1 MKKCL
6 WLFLAILSLLPCPGC
21 EKKSVPKQPV
31 KIGID
36 IWAGYAYA
44 FIARE
49 KGFFTKNG
57 VNVELVLRDTTL
69 ETRKAYINHEIDGIF
84 GLFSDMLMQNSEGTP
99 ARLVLV
105 IDRSVKGDMLVGR
118 PQFQTLRDLQG
129 KTVGI
134 EGINTF
140 SHIFVLKLLEN
151 AGLQES
157 EVKFK
162 NINGRD
168 VLTALEEGQIDAG
181 HTWDPVKT
189 AALNKGYRMLA
200 HSGDLPGILIDG
212 LFFRPEV
219 IKGRPDDI
227 RLIIKSL
234 LEARAYAHAN
244 WDEAI
249 ALMAKAEGMP
259 YEAMQNGVL
268 GVKHLDLKDNV
279 EVFRKSEDMG
289 SLYWSFKTIVDFFIT
304 RGQMTM
310 APKFAEF
317 IEPQFVMRLWQEEAQ
332 K

>member
-1 MKKCL
+1 MKKYL
-6 WLFLAILSLLPCPGC
+6 WLFPAILWLLLCPGC
-21 EKKSVPKQPV
+21 ERKSVPKQPV

-36 IWAGYAYA
+36 IWAGYAHA
-44 FIARE
+44 FVARE
-49 KGFFTKNG
+49 KGFFAKNG
-57 VNVELVLRDTTL
+57 VNVELILRENTL
-69 ETRKAYINHEIDGIF
+69 ETRKAYANHELDGTF

-99 ARLVLV
+99 AKLVLV
-105 IDRSVKGDMLVGR
+105 TDRSVKGDMLIGR
-118 PQFQTLRDLQG
+118 PQFQTLQDLRG

-151 AGLQES
+151 AGLKES
-157 EVKFK
+157 EVRFK

-168 VLTALEEGQIDAG
+168 VLKALEEGQIDAG

-189 AALNKGYRMLA
+189 AALNKGYGMLA
-200 HSGDLPGILIDG
+200 HGGDLPGIIIDG

-219 IKGRPDDI
+219 INERPDEL

-234 LEARAYAHAN
+234 LEARAYVHAN

-249 ALMAKAEGMP
+249 GLMAKAEGMP
-259 YEAMQNGVL
+259 HEAMQSGIL

-289 SLYWSFKTIVDFFIT
+289 SLNWSFKTIVDFFIT
-304 RGQMTM
+304 RGQMTA
-310 APKFAEF
+310 APSFAEF
-317 IEPQFVMRLWQEEAQ
+317 IEPQFVMQLWKDDRE